1 MTAGALRL
9 VVVVVSHAERH
20 ISIRLSI
27 ISGRR
32 RPDERVMSADVRE
45 MVGELFIVAT
55 PIGHLDDITLRAV
68 RVLSSVEMIAAEDT
82 RHTRR
87 LLQHHDI
94 QPRRLVAV
102 HEHNEGG
109 ALAMVLDALTSGDVA
124 LVSDAGTPKL
134 SDPGHELVRA
144 AWEAGAVVRP
154 IPGASS
160 LTAALSVTAL
170 PAQDALFA
178 GFLPSKAGQRAARLD
193 QLAAHWGPV
202 VLFEAPHRVLQTLTE
217 LAQRWPERQLCV
229 ARELT
234 KQHETVLHGTA
245 QELLPQLELEHRGE
259 FVLILDGLGEQAGL
273 DGDLLARELAG
284 QLPPRAAARV
294 VAKVCG
300 GDARSWYDRI
310 RAAKQNQA

>member
-1 MTAGALRL
+1 
-9 VVVVVSHAERH
+9 
-20 ISIRLSI
+20 
-27 ISGRR
+27 
-32 RPDERVMSADVRE
+32 MSADERE
-45 MVGELFIVAT
+45 MLGELFIVAT

-68 RVLSSVEMIAAEDT
+68 RVLNSVEMIAAEDT

-102 HEHNEGG
+102 HEHNERS
-109 ALAMVLDALTSGDVA
+109 ALAMVLEALATGDVA

-144 AWEAGAVVRP
+144 VWQAGAVVRP

-193 QLAAHWGPV
+193 QLAAPQDGGAPATA
-202 VLFEAPHRVLQTLTE
+202 EA
-217 LAQRWPERQLCV
+217 
-229 ARELT
+229 
-234 KQHETVLHGTA
+234 
-245 QELLPQLELEHRGE
+245 
-259 FVLILDGLGEQAGL
+259 LGGAAEALQAG
-273 DGDLLARELAG
+273 D
-284 QLPPRAAARV
+284 AAAAAQALEASGDAASAAAEAAAAGADASDDEV
-294 VAKVCG
+294 VAIANQVHLVATAFRASFHAKSGFQQSFQTVQG
-300 GDARSWYDRI
+300 HVGDGRGND
-310 RAAKQNQA
+310 AALRGTCLCR